1 MNPLVSI
8 IVPVYNAEKTIGRC
22 IESIMKQDYTNF
34 ELLIIDDGSKDNSGA
49 ICDEYAADDSR
60 IIVIHKENSG
70 VSDSRN
76 MALDMAQGT
85 YLQFLDADDWITPN
99 ATRTFVEAAEDY
111 KADMVISDFYRVVE
125 KRVSQKG
132 SIDAEGLL
140 TREEYASEMMENP
153 SDFYYGVLWNKLYR
167 RDIVEKHNLR
177 MNSEI
182 SWCEDFMFNLEY
194 IRHARTF
201 YVVQLPLYY
210 YVKTKG
216 SLVSQSMNISKTVRM
231 KLMVFEYY
239 NNFYKEVLTEEDYEQ
254 NRLSVYRY
262 LIDAASDGFVMP
274 SSILPGTKKLGKER
288 MNARPELIEK
298 DGLLMDF
305 YRSRKLLDYYLEPVA
320 IRHELELTDVKV
332 LWGLSQVN
340 TAGSTS
346 ELADSIGISRPVYS
360 AILQKLSQKKLI
372 KVTKENE
379 LIGKLIKDKK
389 QPEQEQPNKAIK
401 SVTVELTETAN
412 SLLNDITMAENNY
425 IQAKYA
431 DFSVE
436 EMNQYLVLRDKIKKN
451 TQKIL

>member
-22 IESIMKQDYTNF
+22 IESILKQDYTNF
-34 ELLIIDDGSKDNSGA
+34 ELLMIDDGSKDNSGA
-49 ICDEYAADDSR
+49 ICDEYAAADSR

-99 ATRTFVEAAEDY
+99 ATRTFVEAAEDH
-111 KADMVISDFYRVVE
+111 KADMVISDFYRVVD

-132 SIDAEGLL
+132 SIDKEGLL
-140 TREEYASEMMENP
+140 TREEFASEMMENP

-167 RDIVEKHNLR
+167 RDIIEKHHLR
-177 MNSEI
+177 MDLKI

-194 IRHARTF
+194 MRHAHDY

-216 SLVSQSMNISKTVRM
+216 SLVSQGMSISKTIRM

-239 NNFYKEVLTEEDYEQ
+239 NNFYKEIFTEEDYEQ

-274 SSILPGTKKLGKER
+274 SSLLPGTKKLGKER
-288 MNARPELIEK
+288 MTARSELIET
-298 DGLLMDF
+298 DGILMDF
-305 YRSRKLLDYYLEPVA
+305 YRFRKLLDYYLEPVA
-320 IRHELELTDVKV
+320 IRYELELTDVKI
-332 LWGLSQVN
+332 LWGLHQTNS
-340 TAGSTS
+340 ASSTS
-346 ELADSIGISRPVYS
+346 ELADSIGIPRAVY
-360 AILQKLSQKKLI
+360 ATVLQKLSQKKFI
-372 KVTKENE
+372 KVVKETN
-379 LIGKLIKDKK
+379 
-389 QPEQEQPNKAIK
+389 N
-401 SVTVELTETAN
+401 VTVEFTENAN
-412 SLLNDITMAENNY
+412 GLLNEILIAENNY
-425 IQAKYA
+425 VQAKYA

-436 EMNQYLVLRDKIKKN
+436 EMNQYLALKQKIKKN